1 MQPPHA
7 CDAQDLG
14 TARRYKRPSSDRG
27 PHRQPPIVDVT
38 FNNDRFKASL
48 ADLDTYLPT
57 APHLFYNGGVRLSPF
72 KCPRQAF
79 SNYRR
84 GLSYIA
90 RALLN
95 REDDPTAKLS
105 DAEIEKYWK
114 LLLLY
119 DGLVLG
125 PSTTKGD
132 FADLVHKRCALFF

>member
-1 MQPPHA
+1 LTQSVYFTDPSTLAAASYA

-14 TARRYKRPSSDRG
+14 TSRRYKRSSRVVG
-27 PHRQPPIVDVT
+27 APTAQPPVVDAT

-95 REDDPTAKLS
+95 RKDDPTAKLS
-105 DAEIEKYWK
+105 DAEIE
-114 LLLLY
+114 
-119 DGLVLG
+119 
-125 PSTTKGD
+125 
-132 FADLVHKRCALFF
+132 